1 MSAEAAGELAENVAE
16 VQAESEASQGEDMQN
31 GHPPQV
37 QNQPASTKQ
46 IVVIDSSYQC
56 QFCASKF
63 KTYFQLKSHMTQHKG
78 EQVHAVIIVTVASK
92 RKRQRM

>member
-1 MSAEAAGELAENVAE
+1 MKFSTAEASGELEESAAEGA
-16 VQAESEASQGEDMQN
+16 ADLEAGGGDGGQN
-31 GHPPQV
+31 RHPQV
-37 QNQPASTKQ
+37 HCDQQNPQCQAQVKQ

-78 EQVHAVIIVTVASK
+78 EQVGAAEEP
-92 RKRQRM
+92 